1 MIFCTS
7 PAAFETLCPY
17 GLGTVIGPGENGEG
31 ERQQKREPL
40 RVTRRD
46 VL

>member
-17 GLGTVIGPGENGEG
+17 GLGTVVGPGANGEG
-31 ERQQKREPL
+31 ERQRTRDPL
-40 RVTRRD
+40 CVTYRD